1 MGYYNENLWGITIVS
16 GGNVNIGKLCV
27 DSTDSEF
34 NPGLNVFVNNGNNGI
49 LYDLYNNSPNTIY
62 AQGNTWN
69 VEVQDSVSIEEV
81 IYHKNDDPNLGE
93 VIFMYHPD
101 NVYTDDFYNSEFNYF
116 INNNKIYFYDQIP
129 SNINIYNING
139 SIVYSINN
147 NTNNIISLE
156 NIMPGIYI
164 LNILS
169 NNKEYNSKIIIN

>member
-1 MGYYNENLWGITIVS
+1 
-16 GGNVNIGKLCV
+16 
-27 DSTDSEF
+27 
-34 NPGLNVFVNNGNNGI
+34 
-49 LYDLYNNSPNTIY
+49 
-62 AQGNTWN
+62 
-69 VEVQDSVSIEEV
+69 
-81 IYHKNDDPNLGE
+81 
-93 VIFMYHPD
+93 MYHPD